1 MAAYESYRQRLV
13 HQPSRQWDQDP
24 TDVLIADYNP
34 KIPTFSV
41 VMPIHNQEK
50 IIQRVLS
57 SVADMTLGFY
67 ELILILDGC
76 TDGTRERVLEWVEL
90 LNVPT
95 YLVRIHILENPVGI
109 FETSCDNQGFILS
122 RGEYIVEVQA
132 DMAIL
137 TFGYNILLTSP
148 LVQYRDLIAISGR
161 CCHGINKTP
170 GGVHAGKLGEAVKE
184 PHRILQDFD
193 GFGKVILSHTV
204 NRGPLVL
211 RRSML
216 EELGF
221 LDEAHYV
228 LGDDEHDLFARAW
241 IQKQWR
247 CGFVPV
253 EVYSPLEWGSTRK
266 ERAPEVQAYLE
277 QREKNRS
284 GGFLDQNREMIQY
297 PPGEI
302 RNYRIAGSLV

>member
-1 MAAYESYRQRLV
+1 MPIYESYRHRLV
-13 HQPSRQWDQDP
+13 HQPPRQWDQEP
-24 TDVLIADYNP
+24 TDVLIRDYRENT
-34 KIPTFSV
+34 PTFSV
-41 VMPIHNQEK
+41 VMPIHNQAK
-50 IIQRVLS
+50 IIRRVLN

-76 TDGTRERVLEWVEL
+76 TDDTRERVLEWVDL
-90 LNVPT
+90 LNVPN
-95 YLVRIHILENPVGI
+95 YLVRIHILENPMGI
-109 FETSCDNQGFILS
+109 FETSCDNQGFVLS

-132 DMAIL
+132 DMVIL
-137 TFGYNILLTSP
+137 TFGYNILLASP
-148 LVQYRDLIAISGR
+148 LVQYRDLIAVSGR
-161 CCHGINKTP
+161 CCHGVNKTP
-170 GGVHAGKLGEAVKE
+170 GGINAGKLGETVSRT
-184 PHRILQDFD
+184 HLMLQDFE
-193 GFGKVILSHTV
+193 GFGKIVLSHTV

-241 IQKQWR
+241 VQKQWR

-266 ERAPEVQAYLE
+266 ERPLEIQIYLNQRQKNAE
-277 QREKNRS
+277 QGFLNLNRS
-284 GGFLDQNREMIQY
+284 TISY
-297 PPGEI
+297 PLGEI